1 MNDMIDVD
9 VVVSVLSRTAF
20 SPFFTILFPILY
32 LSQGHSV
39 KSSIVWYSFLYW
51 AAISAFWSL
60 RWLSKVYRNG
70 IDSLLLFRKPL
81 NWSGQVVLITGG
93 SSGVGEL
100 LANTL
105 AFRNVTVVVLDIK
118 PIVTDNSNIT
128 FYQCDVSKWDEV
140 EAVAK
145 KVIEEV
151 GHPTILV
158 NNAGVVQGK
167 LILDLKPQDIIQ
179 TFGVN
184 TMAHFWT
191 LKVFLPKMIE
201 RKSGHVVTLASVM
214 GLVGSAQMTDYSASK
229 AAVINM
235 HESLRYEL
243 DNRYG
248 VPQIRTTVLC
258 PGHIHTPLFS
268 TISTPQ
274 NVFYRFFVPS
284 LSPLTVVKAIIQAL
298 DAHESRTIYLPFYT
312 TSAVLMKTFPSFVR
326 DLAQKLTYADF
337 IMQHFRKVTAVR
349 EDEVKSAEQAAAQK
363 QLN

>member
-1 MNDMIDVD
+1 MIDVD
-9 VVVSVLSRTAF
+9 MVVGVLSRTAF
-20 SPFFTILFPILY
+20 SPFFTGFVPLFY
-32 LSQGHSV
+32 LAQGHSV
-39 KSSIVWYSFLYW
+39 KSSSVWYSFLYW
-51 AAISAFWSL
+51 AAIFAFWSL
-60 RWLSKVYRNG
+60 KWLSKVYRNG
-70 IDSLLLFRKPL
+70 ISSLPLLRKPL
-81 NWSGQVVLITGG
+81 DWSEQVVLITGG

-105 AFRNVTVVVLDIK
+105 AFRHVTVVVLDIK

-128 FYQCDVSKWDEV
+128 FYKCDVSKWDEV

-151 GHPTILV
+151 GHPTILI

-167 LILDLKPQDIIQ
+167 LILDLKPQDIMQ

-191 LKVFLPKMIE
+191 LKAFLPKMIE
-201 RKSGHVVTLASVM
+201 RKSGHIVTVASVM

-229 AAVINM
+229 AAITNM

-248 VPQIRTTVLC
+248 VPQVRTTILC

-268 TISTPQ
+268 TMSVPQ
-274 NVFYRFFVPS
+274 NFFYRFFVPS

-298 DAHESRTIYLPFYT
+298 DAQESRTIYLPFYT
-312 TSAVLMKTFPSFVR
+312 NSAVLMKTFPSFVR

-337 IMQHFRKVTAVR
+337 MMQGFRKVTAIR
-349 EDEVKSAEQAAAQK
+349 QDEVESVAQAAAQK
-363 QLN
+363 KWN

>member
-1 MNDMIDVD
+1 MIDID

-20 SPFFTILFPILY
+20 SPFFTIFVLIFY
-32 LSQGHSV
+32 LSQGHSI
-39 KSSIVWYSFLYW
+39 KSSSVWYSFLYW
-51 AAISAFWSL
+51 AAISAFRSL

-70 IDSLLLFRKPL
+70 IPSLPLLRKPL
-81 NWSGQVVLITGG
+81 DWSEQIVLITGG

-118 PIVTDNSNIT
+118 PLVSDNNGIT
-128 FYQCDVSKWDEV
+128 FYKCDVSNWDEV
-140 EAVAK
+140 KATAK

-167 LILDLKPQDIIQ
+167 LILDLKPQDITQ

-191 LKVFLPKMIE
+191 IKAFLPKMIE
-201 RKSGHVVTLASVM
+201 RKSGHIVTLASVM

-229 AAVINM
+229 AAVVNM
-235 HESLRYEL
+235 IESLRYEL

-248 VPQIRTTVLC
+248 VPQIRTTILC

-268 TISTPQ
+268 TISVPQ
-274 NVFYRFFVPS
+274 NLFYRFFVPS
-284 LSPLTVVKAIIQAL
+284 LSTRLRQ
-298 DAHESRTIYLPFYT
+298 S
-312 TSAVLMKTFPSFVR
+312 
-326 DLAQKLTYADF
+326 
-337 IMQHFRKVTAVR
+337 
-349 EDEVKSAEQAAAQK
+349 
-363 QLN
+363 